1 MGWIFLQTVT
11 LVIIEFF
18 LQSLGP
24 APRWCSFLDN
34 LTEEL
39 EESDILAVYDDYKF
53 VTEKELIEIGL
64 SHLIGTN
71 LLRAYMHG
79 YFMDMRLF
87 RKAKAL
93 VQPFQFDEFKKKKIR
108 EKLQEERVS
117 RLKFNVSILD
127 GYLM

>member
-1 MGWIFLQTVT
+1 MC
-11 LVIIEFF
+11 

-53 VTEKELIEIGL
+53 VTEKELIDIGL

-108 EKLQEERVS
+108 EKLQEERSS
-117 RLKFNVSILD
+117 RLKLNVI
-127 GYLM
+127 